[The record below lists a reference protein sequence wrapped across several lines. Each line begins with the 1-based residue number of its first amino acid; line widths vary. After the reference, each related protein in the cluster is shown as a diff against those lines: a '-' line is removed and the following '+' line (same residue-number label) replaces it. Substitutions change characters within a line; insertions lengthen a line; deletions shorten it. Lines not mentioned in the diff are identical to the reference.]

1 MSWYLL
7 VKWLHILSATILFG
21 TGIGIAFFKWIND
34 RGGEVRA
41 IRLSAEKTVLADWLF
56 TTPAV
61 IVQPLSGL
69 ALAHLAGYPIL
80 SGWVLASMLLY
91 ALAGA
96 CWLPVVWLQIRMRS
110 LARLADDTGTPLPR
124 LYWFYARCWFW
135 LGVPAFAALMLVY
148 WLMVAK
154 PAP

>member
-1 MSWYLL
+1 M
-7 VKWLHILSATILFG
+7 
-21 TGIGIAFFKWIND
+21 
-34 RGGEVRA
+34 
-41 IRLSAEKTVLADWLF
+41 LADWLF

-80 SGWVLASMLLY
+80 SGWVFASMLLY

-96 CWLPVVWLQIRMRS
+96 CWLPVVWLQIRMRD
-110 LARLADDTGTPLPR
+110 LARLADDAGTPLPR
-124 LYWFYARCWFW
+124 LYWTYARCWFW
-135 LGVPAFAALMLVY
+135 LGVPAFVALMLVY

-154 PAP
+154 PTP

>member
-1 MSWYLL
+1 MSWYLF

-21 TGIGIAFFKWIND
+21 TGIGIAFFKWNND
-34 RGGEVRA
+34 RSGEVRA

-91 ALAGA
+91 VLTGA